1 MNELMNWPHNARIR
15 KTVGLKRFIG
25 IAFFISMRSLK
36 LIFLDEHTPHGVALK
51 DGGDLGPQFGAVVN
65 TPFGVY
71 RFLHFFNSKVN

>member
-1 MNELMNWPHNARIR
+1 MHWSSNGRIR
-15 KTVGLKRFIG
+15 KTVELKRFIA
-25 IAFFISMRSLK
+25 IATFISMRSLK

-51 DGGDLGPQFGAVVN
+51 DGGDLAPQFGEVVN